1 MEEEEKEEDV
11 WSTVAANTKGRR
23 VLCTQVSCSM
33 KDCDARGYYAVSP
46 TRTLVESG
54 KVTSVLLR
62 ARNLSS
68 PWKQSLEGSISLRN
82 NTHFA
87 DD

>member
-33 KDCDARGYYAVSP
+33 KDCDARG
-46 TRTLVESG
+46 TIQL
-54 KVTSVLLR
+54 
-62 ARNLSS
+62 ARHVRWSS
-68 PWKQSLEGSISLRN
+68 QGR
-82 NTHFA
+82 
-87 DD
+87 

>member
-33 KDCDARGYYAVSP
+33 EDCDARGYYAVSP
-46 TRTLVESG
+46 DTYAGRVREDYVGTVKGAEPL
-54 KVTSVLLR
+54 
-62 ARNLSS
+62 
-68 PWKQSLEGSISLRN
+68 
-82 NTHFA
+82 
-87 DD
+87 